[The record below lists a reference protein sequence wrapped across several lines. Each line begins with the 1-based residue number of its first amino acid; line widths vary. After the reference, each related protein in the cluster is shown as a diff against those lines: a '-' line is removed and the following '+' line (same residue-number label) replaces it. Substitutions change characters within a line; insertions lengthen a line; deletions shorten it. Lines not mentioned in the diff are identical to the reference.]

1 MTAYAR
7 DSSGQRLSRM
17 AKSLRNGEDLRG
29 EGGGSAGGGALM
41 TGGSDAGKSGGTLP
55 GLGLSLKEGIL
66 GSGGMIMGTAA
77 WTTVARSPGMWK
89 GKSGLVVWV
98 GCISTPLPERGH
110 SCSQQR
116 LMDER
121 AW

>member
-1 MTAYAR
+1 MAR
-7 DSSGQRLSRM
+7 SR
-17 AKSLRNGEDLRG
+17 RTGEDLPG
-29 EGGGSAGGGALM
+29 EGGGSAGGAPVTNGGGALM

-77 WTTVARSPGMWK
+77 LTTVARSPGMWK

-98 GCISTPLPERGH
+98 GCISTPLPEREGM
-110 SCSQQR
+110 R
-116 LMDER
+116 FVMGDPGTLR
-121 AW
+121 VAVA